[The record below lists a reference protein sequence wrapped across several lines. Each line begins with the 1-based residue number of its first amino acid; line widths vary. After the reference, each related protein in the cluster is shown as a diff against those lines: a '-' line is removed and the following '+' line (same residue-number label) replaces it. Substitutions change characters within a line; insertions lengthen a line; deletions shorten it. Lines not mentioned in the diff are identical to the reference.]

1 MINWMYF
8 PKNKKIDSVS
18 ELVVR
23 AFQVV
28 SADIDSTTHNMD
40 SNAVYKKYAQNLR
53 NVALK
58 LRKAKRKKIKYRS
71 RSYSEPTEK
80 LRSILMQMLI
90 VLRLD
95 MSSKSKQ
102 VAVL

>member
-40 SNAVYKKYAQNLR
+40 SNAV
-53 NVALK
+53 
-58 LRKAKRKKIKYRS
+58 
-71 RSYSEPTEK
+71 
-80 LRSILMQMLI
+80 
-90 VLRLD
+90 
-95 MSSKSKQ
+95 
-102 VAVL
+102 